1 LVLLTHIHHI
11 NFVVADLDASILY
24 FKKLL
29 GQQPIVE
36 TLPER
41 NVTTAR
47 FEIGQSLLVLVQAIT
62 NEGVVAD
69 ILANKGEGIF
79 LISFATHSIDKTL
92 QELELSYN
100 EKRKGVDDWPI
111 CDISPFEQ
119 FGVILQLTE
128 TPKINSI

>member
-1 LVLLTHIHHI
+1 
-11 NFVVADLDASILY
+11 VADLNASIFY

-41 NVTTAR
+41 NVKTAR
-47 FEIGQSLLVLVQAIT
+47 FEIGQSLLVLVQPIT
-62 NEGVVAD
+62 DEGVVAD
-69 ILANKGEGIF
+69 ILADKGEGIF

-100 EKRKGVDDWPI
+100 EKRKGIDGWPI

-119 FGVILQLTE
+119 FGVVLQLTE

>member
-1 LVLLTHIHHI
+1 MLTHIHHI
-11 NFVVADLDASILY
+11 NFVVADLNASISY

-41 NVTTAR
+41 NVKTAR
-47 FEIGQSLLVLVQAIT
+47 FEIGQSLLVLVQTIT

-69 ILANKGEGIF
+69 ILASKGEGIF
-79 LISFATHSIDKTL
+79 LISFATQSIDKTL
-92 QELELSYN
+92 QELELTYN
-100 EKRKGVDDWPI
+100 EKRKGVDGWPI

-119 FGVILQLTE
+119 FGVVLQLTE

>member
-1 LVLLTHIHHI
+1 MLTHIHHI
-11 NFVVADLDASILY
+11 NFVVADLNASILY

-36 TLPER
+36 ILPER
-41 NVTTAR
+41 NVKTAR
-47 FEIGQSLLVLVQAIT
+47 FEIGQSLLVLVQPIT

-92 QELELSYN
+92 QDLELSYS
-100 EKRKGVDDWPI
+100 EKRQGIDGWPI
-111 CDISPFEQ
+111 CDLSPFEQ
-119 FGVILQLTE
+119 FGVVLQLTE

>member
-1 LVLLTHIHHI
+1 MLTHIHHI
-11 NFVVADLDASILY
+11 NFVVGDLNASIPY

-41 NVTTAR
+41 NVKTAR
-47 FEIGQSLLVLVQAIT
+47 FEIGQSLLVLVQPIT
-62 NEGVVAD
+62 SEGVVAE

-92 QELELSYN
+92 QELELTYN
-100 EKRKGVDDWPI
+100 EKRKGVDGWPI

-119 FGVILQLTE
+119 FGVVLQLTE